1 MFNIRAHFIMA
12 KKADNNGI
20 IFIMIFAIVWIGDLI
35 VSLNSQFLGV
45 NLNIFQYICFLGYCM
60 LAIVLTAIVNFL
72 LGFLPSY
79 IDVNLLVSAYSIYS
93 QYLYI

>member
-45 NLNIFQYICFLGYCM
+45 NLNIFQYIFFLGYCM

-79 IDVNLLVSAYSIYS
+79 IHVNLLASAYSIYG